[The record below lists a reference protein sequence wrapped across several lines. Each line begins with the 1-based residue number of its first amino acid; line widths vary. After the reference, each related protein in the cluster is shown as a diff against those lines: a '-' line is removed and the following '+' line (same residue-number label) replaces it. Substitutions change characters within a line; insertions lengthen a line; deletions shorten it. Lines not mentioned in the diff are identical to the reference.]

1 LQAVVKLDGL
11 PAQIESA
18 DGIVWYT
25 TDSSAARRSGAPTH
39 EESDMSDEQEDQGSA
54 PESGATEFDDAASSS
69 AGEEALSGA
78 GAIFGP
84 FFNAILGPAD
94 CWRALDARP
103 LLGIWI
109 ALWVGVFQTILAF
122 ITLPITRQ
130 AMIASTRS
138 AMQAQGDVT
147 AEQLR
152 QSAETM
158 SWVADIMAY
167 AGVFFI
173 LLMIAIVALT
183 IWLIATVMGGKA
195 TFSRS
200 FALASAAA
208 VIKPLLYGVYVTIIF
223 QFNPPEIR
231 RASDI
236 QQMTPTLGLD
246 LLFSGPD
253 TPGWLN
259 ALFMR
264 IDLFSLWWMV
274 LIVSGAMVLLKLS
287 KGQGITLGAILWT
300 FGTLFAMLG
309 ALFQTG

>member
-1 LQAVVKLDGL
+1 
-11 PAQIESA
+11 
-18 DGIVWYT
+18 
-25 TDSSAARRSGAPTH
+25 
-39 EESDMSDEQEDQGSA
+39 MSDEQDGYDTAS
-54 PESGATEFDDAASSS
+54 ESVTPDIDDEASYFD
-69 AGEEALSGA
+69 GEEAPSGA
-78 GAIFGP
+78 AAIFGP

-103 LLGIWI
+103 LLSIWI
-109 ALWVGVFQTILAF
+109 ALWIGALQTVLGF
-122 ITLPITRQ
+122 INLPITRQ

-138 AMQAQGDVT
+138 ALQAQGDVT
-147 AEQLR
+147 EEQLR

-158 SWVADIMAY
+158 AWVADIFAY

-173 LLMIAIVALT
+173 LLMIAVVALT
-183 IWLIATVMGGKA
+183 IWLIATIMGGKV
-195 TFSRS
+195 TFGRS

-208 VIKPLLYGVYVTIIF
+208 VIKPLLYSVYVTIIL
-223 QFNPPEIR
+223 QMNPPEIR
-231 RASDI
+231 RAQDI
-236 QQMTPTLGLD
+236 QDMTPTLGLD
-246 LLFSGPD
+246 LLFELLGFSGD

-287 KGQGITLGAILWT
+287 KGKAIVLGAILWT

-309 ALFQTG
+309 ALFQAG